1 MVKEIERYGIPIVHM
16 ATITTIS
23 ESMLEPKKQDSY
35 HPLLEPTSSL
45 LHPHPVGNPGLNSED
60 EHALRKEL
68 VKRALNGLATDIT
81 KITHFE

>member
-23 ESMLEPKKQDSY
+23 ESVGANRIV
-35 HPLLEPTSSL
+35 PTVAI
-45 LHPHPVGNPGLNSED
+45 PHPVGNPNLSAED

-68 VKRALNGLATDIT
+68 VGKALKALTTEIT
-81 KITHFE
+81 ETTLFD